1 MDTAGRWSRRLRVS
15 HFSQSWNFLFLSV
28 CFSSLRQP
36 SLLWVELTSF
46 FQMLKPLM
54 GGLVRMMNKKISGA
68 FLCLQ
73 SLETVVVRSA
83 AVLCDNRTL
92 VQFSPLLRPRSRRAF
107 RTFWRKKEPFSCRL
121 FHNDKGAHCSD
132 EDIWLISL
140 HWYLWDLGC
149 KSCII
154 KGSTWLGKV
163 KIQTSFKNT
172 QNKR

>member
-36 SLLWVELTSF
+36 SLLWVELTLF

-54 GGLVRMMNKKISGA
+54 GGLVRMVNKKISGA
-68 FLCLQ
+68 FLYLQ

-83 AVLCDNRTL
+83 AVLCDNVL
-92 VQFSPLLRPRSRRAF
+92 GPKPWFSSRRCSGLGLGELF
-107 RTFWRKKEPFSCRL
+107 CRL
-121 FHNDKGAHCSD
+121 FHNCSD

-149 KSCII
+149 ESCII

-163 KIQTSFKNT
+163 KIQTSF
-172 QNKR
+172 RDAP